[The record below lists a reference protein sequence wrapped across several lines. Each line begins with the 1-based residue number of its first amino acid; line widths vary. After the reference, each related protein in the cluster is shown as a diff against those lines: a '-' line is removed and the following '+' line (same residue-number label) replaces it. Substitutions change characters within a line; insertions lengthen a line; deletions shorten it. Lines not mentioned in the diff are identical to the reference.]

1 MENNETTN
9 QNINNN
15 LSINKQIFV
24 ERPVGK
30 ITVGKLIVICSFINI
45 AILFLLFFFSGLV
58 CLHVFAN
65 NSGFYKLDEDQ
76 NNIHLNSSGITIIV
90 FDCIFIITSL
100 ILQIYIWKYKISLK
114 KSFWKKIFWALILIT
129 FLFMIFGISD
139 TNTAPWIYVLNS
151 KKDYVKSGG
160 WWLILGIFIMVLI
173 YLLIVLLSNIPPNK
187 VKNKMSKL
195 VTKDKNKQNEQVTN
209 ND

>member
-1 MENNETTN
+1 
-9 QNINNN
+9 
-15 LSINKQIFV
+15 
-24 ERPVGK
+24 
-30 ITVGKLIVICSFINI
+30 
-45 AILFLLFFFSGLV
+45 
-58 CLHVFAN
+58 
-65 NSGFYKLDEDQ
+65 
-76 NNIHLNSSGITIIV
+76 
-90 FDCIFIITSL
+90 
-100 ILQIYIWKYKISLK
+100 
-114 KSFWKKIFWALILIT
+114 
-129 FLFMIFGISD
+129 MIFGISD